1 MKVLVMLSGGVE
13 SSALVEYAIRNKYEV
28 ECLHVVWNNKTATE
42 GKHARKIAEFY
53 KVPYSEMRIEAD
65 EIRKYSKVKRKDSVW
80 WACGLLTYAPLG
92 GYNELWFGTH
102 CDEGSPTALGPAGLT
117 LMLKSVGCDAN
128 IDSPLHKYSK
138 QEQWNALPELIKK
151 IVTTCNNPGENE
163 KPCGV
168 CEKCLEWKSFA
179 ISV

>member
-13 SSALVEYAIRNKYEV
+13 SSALVEHAIRNKYEV
-28 ECLHVVWNNKTATE
+28 ECLHVVWNNKTTVE
-42 GKHARKIAEFY
+42 GNHARKIAEHY

-65 EIRKYSKVKRKDSVW
+65 EFRKYSSVKRRDSVW
-80 WACGLLTYAPLG
+80 WACGVLTYAPLG
-92 GYNELWFGTH
+92 GYNEVWYGTH
-102 CDEGSPTALGPAGLT
+102 RDEISPVALAPAGTT
-117 LMLKSVGCDAN
+117 LLLRSVDCDT
-128 IDSPLHKYSK
+128 DVKSPLHRYSK
-138 QEQWNALPELIKK
+138 QEQWNILPELIKK